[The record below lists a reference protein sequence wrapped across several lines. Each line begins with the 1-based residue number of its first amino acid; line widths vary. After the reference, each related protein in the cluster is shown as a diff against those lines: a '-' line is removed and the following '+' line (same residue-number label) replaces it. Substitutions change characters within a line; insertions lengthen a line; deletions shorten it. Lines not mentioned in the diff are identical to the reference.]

1 MFDFIRRHTKLI
13 MGVLFLLIIPSFM
26 LFGIEG
32 YTRFND
38 SDGKVATVDGKPIT
52 QVEWDNAHRMEVDRL
67 RAGDPALDLSLL
79 DSAALKHAT
88 LERLVYDRVLAA
100 AAVDN
105 HLLATDAR
113 VAAALHGD
121 PTISGLRRADG
132 TLDMD
137 RYRQLLAAQGL
148 TPEGFEANVRHDL
161 SSRQV
166 LEGVAGTGFVS
177 QAQADVAMNAFL
189 ERREVSL
196 ARFAPADFSA
206 KVNPTD
212 AELQAY
218 YQANLGRYQAPESA
232 KVEYVLLDLAAVKQ
246 AVNVNE
252 QELHTYY
259 EQNAATFGAPEER
272 RASHILIIAPKD
284 APAAERDKAKASA
297 DALLGQLRQAPA
309 TFADVARKSSQDDTS
324 AANGGDL
331 GSFQRNKGIDPAIA
345 QAAFGLAKVGDI
357 SDVVESE
364 FGYHIVQ
371 VTAIKP
377 AAVPPFEKMRA
388 QLEEQFRNQAAQ
400 KQFSEMA
407 EEFRN
412 GVYEQSDSLRP
423 AADKLKLTIHTA
435 DNVTRTPA
443 PGASGPL
450 ANPKFLGAL
459 FSSDAVDKKR
469 NTEAMDL
476 GGNQLV
482 SGRVVS
488 HSPAHARPFA
498 EVQADVRAAFI
509 RERGAELARQQGQER
524 LKAWTAQPA
533 SATGLAKPVVL
544 SRDEPQG
551 QPTTV
556 IEAVLRAD
564 PTKLPAFIGVDLG
577 SDGYVVARVDKV
589 LPRAEQTAEQQAQA
603 RARYEQL
610 WGLAEARSYYD
621 LLKARYKAQILVPIP
636 AATPAARGAAPAN
649 LPAAAAS
656 S

>member
-13 MGVLFLLIIPSFM
+13 MGMLFLLIIPSFV
-26 LFGIEG
+26 LFGVG
-32 YTRFND
+32 DYTRFNEGA
-38 SDGKVATVDGKPIT
+38 SKVATVDGKAIT
-52 QVEWDNAHRMEVDRL
+52 QMEWDNAHRMEVDRL
-67 RAGDPALDLSLL
+67 RAGNPTLELSLL
-79 DSAALKHAT
+79 DSPALKYAT
-88 LERLVYDRVLAA
+88 LERLVHDRVLAVA
-100 AAVDN
+100 AADS

-113 VAAALHGD
+113 LAAALQRD
-121 PTISGLRRADG
+121 PTISALRRADG

-196 ARFAPADFSA
+196 ARYAPVDFSA
-206 KVNPTD
+206 KVTPTD
-212 AELQAY
+212 ADLQAY

-232 KVEYVLLDLAAVKQ
+232 KVDYLLLDLAAVKQ

-252 QELHTYY
+252 QELRTYH
-259 EQNAATFGAPEER
+259 EQNAATFGTPEER

-297 DALLGQLRQAPA
+297 GALLAQLRQAPA

-331 GSFQRNKGIDPAIA
+331 GSFQRNKGIDPVIA
-345 QAAFGLAKVGDI
+345 QAAFGLAKAGDI

-377 AAVPPFEKMRA
+377 AAVPPFETMRA
-388 QLEEQFRNQAAQ
+388 QLEEQFRTQAAQ
-400 KQFSEMA
+400 RQFSEMA

-412 GVYEQSDSLRP
+412 GVYEQSDSLQP
-423 AADKLKLTIHTA
+423 VADKLKLSVRTV
-435 DNVTRTPA
+435 DNVSRAPA
-443 PGASGPL
+443 AGASGPL
-450 ANPKFLGAL
+450 ANPQFLGAL
-459 FSSDAVDKKR
+459 FSSDAVERKR
-469 NTEAMDL
+469 NTEAIDL
-476 GGNQLV
+476 GGNQLA
-482 SGRVVS
+482 SGRIVS
-488 HSPAHARPFA
+488 YSPAHARPFA
-498 EVQADVRAAFI
+498 EVQAEVRAAFV

-533 SATGLAKPVVL
+533 SATSLAKPVVL

-551 QPTTV
+551 QPPAV

-564 PTKLPAFIGVDLG
+564 PAKLPAFVGVDLG
-577 SDGYVVARVDKV
+577 GDGYVVARVDKV
-589 LPRAEQTAEQQAQA
+589 LPRAEQSAELQAQA
-603 RARYEQL
+603 RTRYEQL

-621 LLKARYKAQILVPIP
+621 LLKARYKAQILVPTPAFP
-636 AATPAARGAAPAN
+636 AAPGAAPASA
-649 LPAAAAS
+649 PAATAS